1 MAASVFPLL
10 SVHRGSG
17 LTGGTR
23 RSLHRGAGSEI
34 ASSRGYRRGDSVRTI
49 DWKASA
55 RVSSA
60 READEFVVREH
71 FAEDVLRTVLV
82 VDRRPEM
89 ALFPA
94 ELPWLHK
101 PAAVAAAG
109 RMVVEST
116 LAAQGVPGYL
126 EVVEP
131 RAPRW
136 LPPRRQSDAVA
147 IRDRALPRGDYA
159 APPESVALALRHLLR
174 RRAEVPRGTFVFVL
188 SDFLAPQPRN
198 VWRAAARRGWNLVP
212 VLVQDPRWEQS
223 FPDVGGLA
231 LPVAV
236 PGAGVAGEIRIGRRE
251 ARTRRAANERRLEG
265 LLELFGGVGLDPVL
279 LSSDDPVEI
288 LGAFLRWHERRLQ
301 RLRRR

>member
-1 MAASVFPLL
+1 VPEPVFPLL
-10 SVHRGSG
+10 SVRRGSG

-23 RSLHRGAGSEI
+23 RSVHRGSGSEI
-34 ASSRGYRRGDSVRTI
+34 AGSRGYRRGDSVRTI

-71 FAEDVLRTVLV
+71 FAEDPLRAVVV

-89 ALFPA
+89 RLFPE

-101 PAAVAAAG
+101 PAAVAVAG

-131 RAPRW
+131 RRPRW
-136 LPPRRQSDAVA
+136 LPPRRQLDAVQ
-147 IRDRALPRGDYA
+147 IRDRELERDSHT
-159 APPESVALALRHLLR
+159 APPESVALALGHLLR
-174 RRAEVPRGTFVFVL
+174 RRAEVPRGTFVFVF
-188 SDFLAPQPRN
+188 SDFLAPQPAA
-198 VWRAAARRGWNLVP
+198 VWRAAAVRGWDLVP
-212 VLVQDPRWEQS
+212 VIVQDPRWEQS
-223 FPDVGGLA
+223 FPDVSGFS
-231 LPVAV
+231 LPLVDPVDGRLRAV
-236 PGAGVAGEIRIGRRE
+236 RLSRRA
-251 ARTRRAANERRLEG
+251 ARERRAANERRLASLHG
-265 LLELFGGVGLDPVL
+265 LFHDVGLDPVL
-279 LSSDDPVEI
+279 LSSHEPVEI
-288 LGAFLRWHERRLQ
+288 LAAFMHWHGRRLQ

>member
-1 MAASVFPLL
+1 MG
-10 SVHRGSG
+10 GS
-17 LTGGTR
+17 R

-71 FAEDVLRTVLV
+71 FAEDLLRVVLV

-89 ALFPA
+89 RLFPV

-116 LAAQGVPGYL
+116 LAAQGVPGFL
-126 EVVEP
+126 ELSDP
-131 RAPRW
+131 RRPTWVAPR
-136 LPPRRQSDAVA
+136 RRADAA
-147 IRDRALPRGDYA
+147 RIRDRELLREGYT
-159 APPESVALALRHLLR
+159 APPESVTLALRHLLQR
-174 RRAEVPRGTFVFVL
+174 RSEAPRGTFVFVF
-188 SDFLAPQPRN
+188 SDFLAPQSPAD
-198 VWRAAARRGWNLVP
+198 WRAAAGRGWDLVP
-212 VLVQDPRWEQS
+212 VVVQDPRWEQS
-223 FPDVGGLA
+223 FPDVAGVS

-236 PGAGVAGEIRIGRRE
+236 PGQATLRPVRLGRRDVR
-251 ARTRRAANERRLEG
+251 ARRAANERRLEDLLGSFRG
-265 LLELFGGVGLDPVL
+265 LGLDPVL
-279 LSSDDPVEI
+279 LSSHEPVEI
-288 LGAFLRWHERRLQ
+288 LAAFLRWHERRLR